1 MKQRVTTNYFTGEDN
16 VPMSTTLQE
25 VEVLYGA
32 SQGIKDLAST
42 GALQSLHSRVA
53 SLREES
59 DSRYQNIRDRLLNV
73 IKTSQDEQAEILRDA
88 LAARQAGE
96 EPNVD
101 HAEQCGRLRV
111 EIAAGE

>member
-1 MKQRVTTNYFTGEDN
+1 M
-16 VPMSTTLQE
+16 
-25 VEVLYGA
+25 
-32 SQGIKDLAST
+32 
-42 GALQSLHSRVA
+42 
-53 SLREES
+53 
-59 DSRYQNIRDRLLNV
+59 NV